1 MDGGGG
7 WGGGINTPGEKIL
20 RNVKM
25 GVGGLGH
32 SLIRIK

>member
-1 MDGGGG
+1 MGEAGGG
-7 WGGGINTPGEKIL
+7 GGGINTPGEKIL